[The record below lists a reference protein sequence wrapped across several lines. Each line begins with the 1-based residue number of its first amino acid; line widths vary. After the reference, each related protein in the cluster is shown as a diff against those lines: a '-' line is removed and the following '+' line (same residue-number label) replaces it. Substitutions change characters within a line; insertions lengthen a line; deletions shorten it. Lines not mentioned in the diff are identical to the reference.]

1 MALSEK
7 QKVRQA
13 FVLIEMLFVA
23 AKAIGKEM
31 GLDGIL
37 PDTELQS
44 LKETILAKATPL
56 LNFVAKEMKLSLPNG
71 TVMEKIR
78 EVQAFQVKVMQTLV
92 AKCNGTAG
100 SGGKF
105 SSLPEDSNIVVLHQ
119 QIMWLGEK
127 YKELQQQVPGVYDF
141 PTSAPLAVAAPAP
154 AQAGPA
160 AKPKSGGEGG
170 EKRKPRPGGKRDRKG
185 QAANGGGAG
194 GGKDDGKGA
203 ASAEPVP
210 ASGGGNNEGRAT
222 MGDALGDQ
230 LKSLRDSLPSGK
242 GEEVVH

>member
-78 EVQAFQVKVMQTLV
+78 EVHAFQVKVMQTLV

-170 EKRKPRPGGKRDRKG
+170 
-185 QAANGGGAG
+185 
-194 GGKDDGKGA
+194 GKDDGKGA